1 MISFFWCSIINFS
14 TEYISINSSLE
25 NLPKIF
31 GFTTI
36 YHSGQPFLCIDGIH
50 AGFISR
56 CVGRGVESSGGI
68 LYYGPF
74 RIDKATGAL
83 VDVALPGGHL
93 CLICQ
98 NIDIPERDHRRIGD
112 IRSFFAVKDYA
123 FFQGDIM
130 NHCKKAVRG
139 NTNSG
144 IPAGDPGDMDV

>member
-1 MISFFWCSIINFS
+1 MSEFGETLVEPRRNGS
-14 TEYISINSSLE
+14 TSPSV
-25 NLPKIF
+25 
-31 GFTTI
+31 TT
-36 YHSGQPFLCIDGIH
+36 YSYDGNHRAVID
-50 AGFISR
+50 
-56 CVGRGVESSGGI
+56 EDTSGGI

-83 VDVALPGGHL
+83 VDVALPGGPL

-98 NIDIPERDHRRIGD
+98 NIDILERDHRRIGD
-112 IRSFFAVKDYA
+112 IRSFFAVKDDA